1 LVKPSVCFSILE
13 GNIADMFEALTS
25 SKVNPHDE
33 ISTVVCLKCLLN
45 LKLAYNFQQQ
55 IKKCEEKLAK
65 HLNVREE
72 PASPNLE
79 EGVKTDKEEFKD
91 LVNLCEKNCA
101 ICGLCFD
108 AGSINDH
115 IRQHFK
121 SAQKCGVCDK
131 SFADVESCREHLSE
145 HPEKAVYECGNC
157 RAKFRY
163 KSFYDMHRETVCVK
177 KRIATL
183 GLQSKQAINL
193 LLESQTREKKMR
205 ALGAITDRAARKEAF
220 KLGLRSS
227 EAIQILLGAEESPIC
242 TICFKKFASKKSFQT
257 HTHKTKTCQFCQ
269 REITI
274 YAYKKHV
281 QDHTLGPQICHLCG
295 AILQSRSTLLTHI
308 FYSHNNNRYKCEDC
322 GKLFKKK
329 TAKDLHRRRE
339 HLGQPTHYCD
349 TCGKGF
355 FSGKFLDKHIKMK
368 HLKLRPHICDF
379 CKRGFS
385 SPYALKTHTRQH
397 TNETPYRCEVCGDGF
412 RQNVSLKAH
421 RKSKH
426 NIVEAETC
434 SCKVCGKGFA
444 SEVALYAHM
453 RRH

>member
-1 LVKPSVCFSILE
+1 
-13 GNIADMFEALTS
+13 
-25 SKVNPHDE
+25 VNPHDE

-72 PASPNLE
+72 PASLNLE

-121 SAQKCGVCDK
+121 SEQKCGVCDK

-145 HPEKAVYECGNC
+145 HPEKGGVRVWQLPREIPVQVVLRHAQGN
-157 RAKFRY
+157 RL
-163 KSFYDMHRETVCVK
+163 RE

-242 TICFKKFASKKSFQT
+242 NICFKKFASKKSFQT

-339 HLGQPTHYCD
+339 HLGMEHGAGGALQKIIDGFQGSQPTIV
-349 TCGKGF
+349 TLAAKG
-355 FSGKFLDKHIKMK
+355 
-368 HLKLRPHICDF
+368 
-379 CKRGFS
+379 S
-385 SPYALKTHTRQH
+385 SA
-397 TNETPYRCEVCGDGF
+397 G
-412 RQNVSLKAH
+412 S
-421 RKSKH
+421 S
-426 NIVEAETC
+426 
-434 SCKVCGKGFA
+434 
-444 SEVALYAHM
+444 
-453 RRH
+453 